1 MVVTVLSKIEDHPMK
16 VSKEEILEWV
26 LNQQTNRSERRLRAT
41 LMWSMI
47 RMAKTLFST
56 TI

>member
-16 VSKEEILEWV
+16 VSKEEILAWV
-26 LNQQTNRSERRLRAT
+26 HNQQTNRSERRLRAT
-41 LMWSMI
+41 LMWSTI
-47 RMAKTLFST
+47 RMAKTPFST